1 MNYNRIHG
9 HQYKSASSKALEEW
23 FPGRSQDVWS
33 MVARTFPVCL
43 STEVP
48 KCQKGSSRTIRT
60 IQNYPELSRTIQNFW
75 FFEWLWMKIHNFN
88 QNFWLWKRLRPF
100 SFVEVCDASNPA
112 LPLVTAHSISS
123 DQLPTEGQLS
133 TSAEIKSW
141 MTGWLDVPSGKLT

>member
-48 KCQKGSSRTIRT
+48 KCHKGSSRT

>member
-43 STEVP
+43 RTEVP
-48 KCQKGSSRTIRT
+48 KCQTGS
-60 IQNYPELSRTIQNFW
+60 SRTIQNFR

-88 QNFWLWKRLRPF
+88 QNLLLCSPEAFQLRGGLRRF
-100 SFVEVCDASNPA
+100 HSGLATGHGSQHFLGSTADRGAAKHLGWDQVMDDWMG
-112 LPLVTAHSISS
+112 PLQSS
-123 DQLPTEGQLS
+123 W
-133 TSAEIKSW
+133 I
-141 MTGWLDVPSGKLT
+141 TGWLDDWMTGCTLW

>member
-43 STEVP
+43 RTEVP
-48 KCQKGSSRTIRT
+48 KCQTGSSRT
-60 IQNYPELSRTIQNFW
+60 IQNYPELSRTFVFLND
-75 FFEWLWMKIHNFN
+75 FEWKSITSTRICGCV
-88 QNFWLWKRLRPF
+88 RLRPF
-100 SFVEVCDASNPA
+100 SFVEVCDASTPA

-141 MTGWLDVPSGKLT
+141 MTGWAPSSRHGSLGD